1 MIYCSL
7 KNRSKTDIV
16 GLILEVANVGGAA
29 KTKIMYKAFLSY
41 SQLKEYLAML
51 MDNSLLEFEEERQFY
66 RTTEKGIRFLQ
77 MYAQVHEMMPIE
89 NS

>member
-1 MIYCSL
+1 M

-16 GLILEVANVGGAA
+16 GLILEVANVGGAT

-51 MDNSLLEFEEERQFY
+51 VENSLLEFEEGRQFY

-77 MYAQVHEMMPIE
+77 MYAQVHEMMPIK
-89 NS
+89 NA